1 MKILVVGAGVIGT
14 VYGAQLGAAGHA
26 VSVLA
31 HGARTDKVAREGLRA
46 RDVVADTR
54 THSPVAVL
62 NQSDGEA
69 FDLVLVAL
77 RRDHFLS
84 AAAQLAQLSE
94 SPLLLFF
101 GNNPDGRAGLPAD
114 LPAPMFLGFPGV
126 GGTMKAGVADYA
138 LIAEQPTAL
147 EKAGDWRLNNFH
159 RTLESRGFTVRLTA
173 DMSGWLAY
181 HAVLVASVCA
191 ALYHCQT
198 DPQRLARDREQLSL
212 MCRAIPEG
220 FSALRKQGVAGL
232 PQPGAAPRSADAA
245 SRHSLLGAQHALTD
259 G

>member
-31 HGARTDKVAREGLRA
+31 HGARTDEVAREGLRA

-84 AAAQLAQLSE
+84 AAAQLAQLSG

-101 GNNPDGRAGLPAD
+101 GNNPMDV
-114 LPAPMFLGFPGV
+114 PGC
-126 GGTMKAGVADYA
+126 
-138 LIAEQPTAL
+138 QPT
-147 EKAGDWRLNNFH
+147 
-159 RTLESRGFTVRLTA
+159 SRRRCFWV
-173 DMSGWLAY
+173 SP
-181 HAVLVASVCA
+181 VSA
-191 ALYHCQT
+191 AQ
-198 DPQRLARDREQLSL
+198 
-212 MCRAIPEG
+212 
-220 FSALRKQGVAGL
+220 
-232 PQPGAAPRSADAA
+232 
-245 SRHSLLGAQHALTD
+245 
-259 G
+259 